1 MWQTVRLC
9 GLVGVFGLL
18 APAARADSVTWTI
31 KPAEPALG
39 PGTIICSGTVSFTT
53 GYTPTIGVFAIPK
66 NGGVVYPGVVA
77 MTVKGTQAKFD
88 ATIMNGANKL
98 PNDTYSVWVSV
109 KLTAGMTFTFI
120 CSSVETA
127 GVANGAGNHDP
138 KATVTFTPFNNLA
151 GNVSGQGTYAITG
164 QGWKDDQGPH
174 ALPTP
179 RAERRGRNRKGGG
192 GHQREFHGECH
203 RPGGRLQRDR
213 ALFGPERGREGQ
225 ATRRDAVQSRDG
237 EVSHTRPP
245 RERSEGAGPFQERK
259 GVR

>member
-138 KATVTFTPFNNLA
+138 KATSP
-151 GNVSGQGTYAITG
+151 S
-164 QGWKDDQGPH
+164 
-174 ALPTP
+174 P
-179 RAERRGRNRKGGG
+179 R
-192 GHQREFHGECH
+192 
-203 RPGGRLQRDR
+203 L
-213 ALFGPERGREGQ
+213 
-225 ATRRDAVQSRDG
+225 T
-237 EVSHTRPP
+237 T
-245 RERSEGAGPFQERK
+245 
-259 GVR
+259 